1 MNEEFSAYP
10 QDPLRKAT
18 TDMLHTASRK
28 HMMHGLLEVPIGAL
42 RSSLREQWKTTGERI
57 SLNTY
62 IVYAF
67 ARAVASELSVQSY
80 RDWRERII
88 IFDHVDVSLTVERF
102 VDGRSVVVPMVIRNA
117 ELKSLT
123 ELEHEIQTARR
134 QPLEQESQV
143 FRMMRAFTTLPG
155 PVRRRVFRLLERF
168 PKQLKKR
175 VGTVMVSSVG
185 MHAQSAG
192 WGIPVAT
199 HTINL
204 TVGSIHKRL
213 VMQHGSPVPADHIC
227 LTISADHDLV
237 DGAPLARFS
246 RRFMRLLEHPIDLE
260 TRHKTL

>member
-1 MNEEFSAYP
+1 MSEKFSSYP

-18 TDMLHTASRK
+18 TDMLHAASRK
-28 HMMHGLLEVPIGAL
+28 HMIHGLLEVPIGAL
-42 RSSLREQWKTTGERI
+42 RSNLREQWKATGERI
-57 SLNTY
+57 CLNTY
-62 IVYAF
+62 IVHAF

-80 RDWRERII
+80 RDWRGRII

-102 VDGRSVVVPMVIRNA
+102 IHGRSVVVPVVIRSA
-117 ELKSLT
+117 HLKSLT
-123 ELEHEIQTARR
+123 ELEQEIQTSRS

-143 FRMMRAFTTLPG
+143 FKMMRAFTRVPG
-155 PVRRRVFRLLERF
+155 PVRRRLFRLLERF

-185 MHAQSAG
+185 MHTQSAG

-204 TVGSIHKRL
+204 TVGSVYKK
-213 VMQHGSPVPADHIC
+213 PVSSNGNLESIDHVC
-227 LTISADHDLV
+227 LTISADHDVV

-246 RRFMRLLEHPIDLE
+246 RRFMRLLEHPIGIE
-260 TRHKTL
+260 TRSKTL